1 MERVSGWVEEG
12 GISVVITGTQGS
24 GTQRFQQSFRG
35 ATITVYES
43 GTSTLATIYSD
54 NSVPPTS
61 LANPFTADATT
72 GRWSFLT
79 LDGVYDIQFSGG
91 GITAPFSITAMHVGN
106 PSGTDVREFGA
117 VGDGITDDTAAFTS
131 AVDSLPATGGTIIIP
146 RGSYALKNWTISDDG
161 VNIQGAGAGFGAVG
175 YGTRLCPTDDAVSTD
190 EVLKISGVATFGVN
204 VRDVFF
210 DNLANDGSAKSD
222 ALVVSNGT
230 GWRFQTCRFAAA
242 TASGVLFS
250 SVVDGVVADSTD
262 AGGFFGCSFYSGG
275 ITIASAHTRVDSC
288 YFNGNDKVTA
298 ITVQGIAA
306 GTATTGTTISN
317 NRFET
322 YDPGATEG
330 VIELGPTGLAGL
342 LSTLVTGNDIS
353 MSVGGLG
360 FAILVAQNCQG
371 MVITNNSITELAL
384 AAGGVKVVDA
394 DGCTITG
401 NRFSGLTVPI
411 ELTASSGDGPN
422 NGVNVS
428 SNRDARVLFNTW
440 TSDTFILAG
449 ERDKG
454 TLQRD
459 GIHLTTD
466 VGDPVQ
472 VMYDYTLAADESA
485 QVNTTILAQ
494 RDSNGDP
501 NAYVQMATFRHNAG
515 VAALVGSVTAVHT
528 AEHTAAWD
536 ATMKAT
542 GNDFE
547 VEVTGGAYDVNWI
560 LNITIL
566 RLPNPP

>member
-35 ATITVYES
+35 ATVTVYES
-43 GTSTLATIYSD
+43 GTTTLATIYSD

-91 GITAPFSITAMHVGN
+91 GITAPFSITAMHIGN

-117 VGDGITDDTAAFTS
+117 VGDGITDDTAAFTL
-131 AVDSLPATGGTIIIP
+131 AVNSLPSTGGTIIIP

-161 VNIQGAGAGFGAVG
+161 VNIQGAGAGFAAVG
-175 YGTRLCPTDDAVSTD
+175 YGTRLCPTDDAASTD

-210 DNLANDGSAKSD
+210 DNIANDGSAKSD
-222 ALVVSNGT
+222 AMVATNGT

-275 ITIASAHTRVDSC
+275 ISIASAHTRVDSC

-317 NRFET
+317 NRIET
-322 YDPGATEG
+322 YTGVTTG

-342 LSTLVTGNDIS
+342 LSTLVTGNDVS
-353 MSVGGLG
+353 MSVGSAGLG
-360 FAILVAQNCQG
+360 ILVSQNCQG
-371 MVITNNSITELAL
+371 MVITNNSITELGSATRGL
-384 AAGGVKVVDA
+384 RVVDA

-401 NRFSGLTVPI
+401 NRFSGQTTPI
-411 ELTASSGDGPN
+411 ELTVSSGGGPN

-428 SNRDARVLFNTW
+428 NNRDATVLFNTW
-440 TSDTFILAG
+440 TSDNFILVG
-449 ERDKG
+449 GRDNG
-454 TLQRD
+454 TLQRN
-459 GIHLTTD
+459 GIRLTTAD
-466 VGDPVQ
+466 ATPIQ
-472 VMYDYTLAADESA
+472 MYDYTLAANEGA
-485 QVNTTILAQ
+485 QVDATILAQ

-501 NAYVQMATFRHNAG
+501 NGYVRMATFRHNAG
-515 VAALVGSVTAVHT
+515 AAALVGSVTAVHT

-536 ATMKAT
+536 ATMNASS
-542 GNDFE
+542 NDFE
-547 VEVTGGAYDVNWI
+547 VTVTGGAYDVNWI
-560 LNITIL
+560 LNINIL
-566 RLPNPP
+566 RLPDST